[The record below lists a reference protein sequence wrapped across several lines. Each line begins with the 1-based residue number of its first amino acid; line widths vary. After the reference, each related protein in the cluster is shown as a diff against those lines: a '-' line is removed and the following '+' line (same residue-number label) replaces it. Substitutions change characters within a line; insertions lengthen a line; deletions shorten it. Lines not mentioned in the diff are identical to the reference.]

1 MSDKAVDIHVR
12 PEFEN
17 DNLGM
22 AENVDIERPLSV
34 FERIAN
40 INAVRK
46 FSILLGSVSY
56 THLTLPTNREV

>member
-1 MSDKAVDIHVR
+1 MSDNAAQIHVG

-17 DNLGM
+17 KNLGK

-40 INAVRK
+40 IK
-46 FSILLGSVSY
+46 I
-56 THLTLPTNREV
+56 TITK